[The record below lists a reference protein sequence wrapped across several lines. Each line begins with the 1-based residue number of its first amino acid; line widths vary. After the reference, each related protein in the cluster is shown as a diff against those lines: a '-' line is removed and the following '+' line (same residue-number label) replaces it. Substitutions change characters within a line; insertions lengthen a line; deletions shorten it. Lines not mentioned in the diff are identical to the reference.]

1 MRLISAALATLE
13 RSDRD
18 ASPRFSNRDP
28 PRPPDQPA
36 HRPTN
41 PAPRSTTTF
50 RGASRSLISAVV
62 DDDVPWSV
70 ALGFCSAAF
79 CRGAWVRVSSF
90 DRAIYPGRRV
100 LPRSTLSRS
109 SFYGG
114 VYPGRRR
121 ARPSALRLGPHG
133 LPALQTQRQVPPSPP
148 FCRQAER
155 SEGSRPQR
163 GRPKGA
169 PAAVS
174 LGLRFCRGACFRK
187 VPRHAPTTTD
197 RAAPRSV
204 VVRGR
209 VPQASPSRGTI
220 LAVRRE

>member
-18 ASPRFSNRDP
+18 ASPRFFNRDP
-28 PRPPDQPA
+28 PRPPDQPT

-100 LPRSTLSRS
+100 LPRSTLSHS

-114 VYPGRRR
+114 VYPGRGTAAPHPRFAWVCTVYPR
-121 ARPSALRLGPHG
+121 CHATPS
-133 LPALQTQRQVPPSPP
+133 PPSPP
-148 FCRQAER
+148 FCRGARFRER
-155 SEGSRPQR
+155 DISRY
-163 GRPKGA
+163 
-169 PAAVS
+169 
-174 LGLRFCRGACFRK
+174 
-187 VPRHAPTTTD
+187 
-197 RAAPRSV
+197 V
-204 VVRGR
+204 V
-209 VPQASPSRGTI
+209 QN
-220 LAVRRE
+220 